1 MSLGLTR
8 HLDQQLSPSG
18 LAVNHSQDES
28 IKGLAELEVVE
39 IEHTNEVL
47 IGEGELAQ
55 RGQQLFHVL
64 QTLHEVGDAV
74 RQSLKS
80 CQLYRPMADLHQ
92 ELVEVF
98 ANRFIDE
105 ALSTLQGLESKGDD
119 CVEVIQAD
127 LRRKC
132 LAAPD
137 ELALKGNDRL
147 ELFLLYLL
155 AYLCP
160 NCRLVILLDF
170 VVEAFG
176 LLPLAD

>member
-1 MSLGLTR
+1 M
-8 HLDQQLSPSG
+8 
-18 LAVNHSQDES
+18 
-28 IKGLAELEVVE
+28 AELEVVE

-80 CQLYRPMADLHQ
+80 CQLYRPMADPHK

-105 ALSTLQGLESKGDD
+105 ALSTLQGFENKGDD
-119 CVEVIQAD
+119 SVEVIQAD
-127 LRRKC
+127 L
-132 LAAPD
+132 
-137 ELALKGNDRL
+137 
-147 ELFLLYLL
+147 
-155 AYLCP
+155 
-160 NCRLVILLDF
+160 
-170 VVEAFG
+170 
-176 LLPLAD
+176 